1 MIILTRLVL
10 VQVRRQVGSLTM
22 KSLPFDNTGYRIL
35 SISTV
40 LHGNEINQGNQN
52 FQVKKKKKHLG

>member
-40 LHGNEINQGNQN
+40 LNGNEVNQGNQI
-52 FQVKKKKKHLG
+52 F